1 MKKMEA
7 LLLAGV
13 LLFVVTA
20 CGTKEETPI
29 AIEDIAGQQ
38 GEENSSINDAAEDN
52 AAVNGDSSVGAG
64 TAANDAGINKADG
77 SAGANAADGAQNAA
91 VQMEVIAQ
99 NQDMWYSSPDFADE
113 VYQYAVTDL
122 NQDGRYELIVSNMGG
137 TGSYTYSRFFEV
149 SESYDGLVECT
160 TNFQEGDSQVDIM
173 VESTSAYFDEEAQNF
188 YYIFEDYL
196 KVSAAEYY
204 ESIRALTLQGGQ
216 IIEENL
222 AGRSEIY
229 TFTGEEQQ
237 SGEVSFY
244 DAGGN
249 ALEESDYQ
257 TIQDTVFSGMKKYQ
271 ASFGWQDM
279 RELENLSKSELVQK
293 LEQSRE
299 AFGVS

>member
-1 MKKMEA
+1 M
-7 LLLAGV
+7 
-13 LLFVVTA
+13 
-20 CGTKEETPI
+20 PI
-29 AIEDIAGQQ
+29 SIEDI
-38 GEENSSINDAAEDN
+38 EDSDAANEGSTVGADTAKN
-52 AAVNGDSSVGAG
+52 DGGTDKTNGSAGAG
-64 TAANDAGINKADG
+64 TAEA
-77 SAGANAADGAQNAA
+77 AQNTA

-99 NQDMWYSSPDFADE
+99 KQDMWFGSPDFADE

-122 NQDGRYELIVSNMGG
+122 NQDGRYELIVSNRGG
-137 TGSYTYSRFFEV
+137 TGNYTYSRFFEV
-149 SESYDGLVECT
+149 NESYDGLVECT

-188 YYIFEDYL
+188 HYIFEDYL

-229 TFTGEEQQ
+229 TFTEEGQQ

-244 DAGGN
+244 DAAGN

-257 TIQDTVFSGMKKYQ
+257 TIQDTVFSGMRKYR
-271 ASFGWQDM
+271 AFFGWQDM
-279 RELENLSKSELVQK
+279 RELENLSESELVQR
-293 LEQSRE
+293 LEESRE
-299 AFGVS
+299 AFGVY